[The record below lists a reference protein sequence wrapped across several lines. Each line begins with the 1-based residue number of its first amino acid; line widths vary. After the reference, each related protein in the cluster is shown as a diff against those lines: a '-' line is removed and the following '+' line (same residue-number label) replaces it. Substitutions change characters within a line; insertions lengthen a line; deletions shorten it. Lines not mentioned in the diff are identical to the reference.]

1 MAMDERGLGKQLQ
14 TARQAAGL
22 TQQALCQRANLSF
35 STLTKIER
43 GAIKSPS
50 IFTIQAIAGALSMGL
65 DALVGSATLPSVPSN
80 RNLKTTKSGVR
91 FVYFDV
97 NGCLIRFY
105 QRAFSQIALK
115 YDIPSDVVETAF
127 WHYNDAACRGEFT
140 SSDFNIA
147 LAKRIGIPSLDWAE
161 YYLAAAEKIGEMHDL
176 VLWTAEYYKIGLLT
190 NIMPGLLAGLKDLDK
205 VPSIHYDV
213 TVDSSEI
220 GLIKPEAGIY
230 EVAEDRAGVQ
240 PSEILFID
248 DTKANLTAAEA
259 RGWHVIWFDYGRP
272 AESVAQIRT
281 ALEPATA

>member
-1 MAMDERGLGKQLQ
+1 MDERGLGKQLQ
-14 TARQAAGL
+14 SARQAAGL

-50 IFTIQAIAGALSMGL
+50 IFTIQAIATALNMSL
-65 DALVGSATLPSVPSN
+65 DALMGNASLPASLA
-80 RNLKTTKSGVR
+80 RRDLRTTKSGVR

-105 QRAFSQIALK
+105 QRAFGQIAEK

-140 SSDFNIA
+140 TDDFNA
-147 LAKRIGIPSLDWAE
+147 AFAKRIGIPAIDWAD
-161 YYLAAAEKIGEMHDL
+161 YYLAAAEKITEMHEL
-176 VLWTAEYYKIGLLT
+176 VKWTAEHYRIGLLT
-190 NIMPGLLAGLKDLDK
+190 NIMPGLLDGLKALDK
-205 VPSIHYDV
+205 VPAIKYDA
-213 TVDSSEI
+213 TIDSSEL
-220 GLIKPEAGIY
+220 GTIKPEAAIY
-230 EVAEDRAGVQ
+230 AVAEERAGV
-240 PSEILFID
+240 PASEILFID

-272 AESVAQIRT
+272 EESVVEIRK
-281 ALEPATA
+281 ALEPSNN